1 MADCNAFFN
10 EYLPAKIK
18 DNPTLAAEV
27 NAVFQFDIAGAG
39 TWTLDF
45 TGGDGT
51 IIEGAGENVGCV
63 ITSDK
68 ATWEKIL
75 DNPKSAMQMFMLG
88 KLKASNIGLATKLQ
102 KILG

>member
-1 MADCNAFFN
+1 MADCIAFFN
-10 EYLPAKIK
+10 EYLPQKIK
-18 DNPTLAAEV
+18 DDASLAADV

-39 TWTLDF
+39 TWTLDL
-45 TGGDGT
+45 TGEGT
-51 IIEGAGENVGCV
+51 IIEGAGDNVGCI

-88 KLKASNIGLATKLQ
+88 KLKASNIALATKLQ

>member
-1 MADCNAFFN
+1 MADCAAFFN
-10 EYLPAKIK
+10 EYLPAKI
-18 DNPTLAAEV
+18 DNDPSLAEDV
-27 NAVFQFDIAGAG
+27 NAIFQFDIAGAG
-39 TWTLDF
+39 TWTLDL
-45 TGGDGT
+45 TGEGT
-51 IIEGAGENVGCV
+51 VVEGAGDSPGCI

-68 ATWEKIL
+68 DTWEKIL

>member
-1 MADCNAFFN
+1 MADCIAFFN

-18 DNPTLAAEV
+18 QDASLAADV

-39 TWTLDF
+39 TWTLDL
-45 TGGDGT
+45 TDEGS
-51 IIEGAGENVGCV
+51 IVQGAGDNVGCV

>member
-1 MADCNAFFN
+1 MADCNVFFN
-10 EYLPAKIK
+10 EYLPNKIK
-18 DNPTLAAEV
+18 TDPTLAEEV

-39 TWTLDF
+39 TWTLDL
-45 TGGDGT
+45 TGEGT
-51 IIEGAGENVGCV
+51 IIEGAGEDVGCV
-63 ITSDK
+63 ITCDK

>member
-18 DNPTLAAEV
+18 NDPSLVAEV
-27 NAVFQFDIAGAG
+27 NAIFQFDIAGAG
-39 TWTLDF
+39 TWTLDM
-45 TGGDGT
+45 TG
-51 IIEGAGENVGCV
+51 EGVITEGPSDTAGCI

-68 ATWEKIL
+68 ATWEGIL